1 MLVLSGCQS
10 YVAMRHEDLEKSYVK
25 KSYYEEN
32 LKKVKD
38 EYIEKQSYYEEEQLE
53 SKHDSLEDCVK
64 FLSIEL
70 ARFKTKLINAIK

>member
-1 MLVLSGCQS
+1 MRVRSITTCEVCNQVL
-10 YVAMRHEDLEKSYVK
+10 
-25 KSYYEEN
+25 N
-32 LKKVKD
+32 D
-38 EYIEKQSYYEEEQLE
+38 EYVEKQSYYDEEQLE